1 MIVVRPPLFALGEEE
16 PALIGG
22 RGQHELLVLNP
33 LPGVGGRVLFEVLF
47 ELGEPDFEGRTFS
60 LGGVADVVHCDV
72 MKEQDLLTPES
83 RQACSPA
90 AMP

>member
-47 ELGEPDFEGRTFS
+47 ELGEPDLHG
-60 LGGVADVVHCDV
+60 
-72 MKEQDLLTPES
+72 
-83 RQACSPA
+83 PA
-90 AMP
+90 AGRGKIGHVLRKRAAGSSPG